1 MNHITD
7 DHSSLEWTTLD
18 DLEVG
23 EFYTLGTESPMT
35 FLLVGRAL
43 GRGGRHEFDVTT
55 LVGASGGHAYTRSYW
70 RPKQEVLI
78 VPAEY
83 VGDRL
88 TAAAVAFAEREQR
101 GLDRIELGSDVFP
114 WCLGSFAEAEEA
126 SA

>member
-1 MNHITD
+1 MKQITD

-55 LVGASGGHAYTRSYW
+55 LVGASGGRAYTRTYW

>member
-1 MNHITD
+1 MNQITD

-43 GRGGRHEFDVTT
+43 GRGGRLEFDVTT
-55 LVGASGGHAYTRSYW
+55 LVGASGGRAYTRTFW
-70 RPKQEVLI
+70 RPKQEVLV

-114 WCLGSFAEAEEA
+114 WCLGSFAEAEEV